1 MLSTFWDFLWRY
13 DSDIDLYLKRMENFQ
28 NDMAQKMELSK
39 TKRYF
44 NSSGLDNA
52 RKLELELIYCLAGE
66 TSFTSVYRVS
76 TK

>member
-1 MLSTFWDFLWRY
+1 
-13 DSDIDLYLKRMENFQ
+13 MENFQ

-44 NSSGLDNA
+44 NSTCLDNA
-52 RKLELELIYCLAGE
+52 RKLELELIYCLDGE
-66 TSFTSVYRVS
+66 TNFTSVYRVL